1 MDEKPSAVDRDIIQ
15 VDSGDSDEDGPF
27 SEPLHMTKAVYES
40 TFIGI
45 GGIIRENGKLQFRI
59 TKFAKTVGDT
69 PFYFKN

>member
-1 MDEKPSAVDRDIIQ
+1 MDEKPSAVDPNIVQ

-45 GGIIRENGKLQFRI
+45 GGIIREMVKLQFRI

>member
-45 GGIIRENGKLQFRI
+45 GGIIRENS
-59 TKFAKTVGDT
+59 KTSV
-69 PFYFKN
+69 